1 MIHIRD
7 LFQKLIKQIV
17 KKAQKNFKKKM
28 IRTILFSSPSMKV
41 LDLLLKMRSEQIHMS
56 IVVDEFGGTNGI
68 VTIEDLVEEIV
79 GEIKDEHDFEEVDEI
94 KKISKKN
101 YEISAKNSL
110 DDFEKRLEVNLN
122 LDEKKRDRHTR
133 WFYFFLLGRIPGRGE
148 VINYKNKTRIYN
160 Y

>member
-17 KKAQKNFKKKM
+17 KNIKNFKKM

-101 YEISAKNSL
+101 L
-110 DDFEKRLEVNLN
+110 
-122 LDEKKRDRHTR
+122 
-133 WFYFFLLGRIPGRGE
+133 
-148 VINYKNKTRIYN
+148 
-160 Y
+160 